1 GFPKEP
7 IRVAN
12 QRHAERPDVRG
23 QRVIGQ
29 RSEVRRLREK
39 GRSTTMTVSFLIRLA
54 SRIYAFTS
62 DERGRGAKSSPR
74 RVRPNGGQGA
84 KNAGRFSYQ
93 SIGYLLSRRSREHGA
108 GSGITREQIT
118 DIRDRRT
125 EVRDQS
131 RLPRQGACA
140 RSQRLLA

>member
-1 GFPKEP
+1 
-7 IRVAN
+7 
-12 QRHAERPDVRG
+12 
-23 QRVIGQ
+23 
-29 RSEVRRLREK
+29 
-39 GRSTTMTVSFLIRLA
+39 MTVSFLIRLA

-62 DERGRGAKSSPR
+62 DERGAGSKELATASPSER
-74 RVRPNGGQGA
+74 RTGSE
-84 KNAGRFSYQ
+84 NAGRFSYQ

-108 GSGITREQIT
+108 GSGITREQRTENREQRT

-140 RSQRLLA
+140 LSVYLLETCATCSATHSHFPLRSTQVSVKR

>member
-1 GFPKEP
+1 
-7 IRVAN
+7 
-12 QRHAERPDVRG
+12 
-23 QRVIGQ
+23 
-29 RSEVRRLREK
+29 
-39 GRSTTMTVSFLIRLA
+39 MTVSFLIRLA

-62 DERGRGAKSSPR
+62 DERGAGSKELATASPSER
-74 RVRPNGGQGA
+74 RTGSE
-84 KNAGRFSYQ
+84 NAGRFSYQ

-108 GSGITREQIT
+108 GSGITREQRT

-140 RSQRLLA
+140 LSVYLLETCATCSATHSHFPLRSTQVSVKR